1 MLEGVD
7 AQVRSAMYIAIAIAA
22 AAIAIASAAE

>member
-7 AQVRSAMYIAIAIAA
+7 AQVRSAMYIAIAAAA